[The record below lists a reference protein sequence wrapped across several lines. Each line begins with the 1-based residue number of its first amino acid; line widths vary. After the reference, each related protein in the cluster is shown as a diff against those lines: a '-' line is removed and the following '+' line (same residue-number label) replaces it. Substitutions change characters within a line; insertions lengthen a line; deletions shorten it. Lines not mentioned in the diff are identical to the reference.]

1 MTERLCQIISE
12 DRIFKNVD
20 MKEHTTFK
28 TGGTADV
35 FITPNSL
42 EELKNIVKFF
52 YEEKIDYYTLGKG
65 SNILIDDNGIRKP
78 VIHIGKCLSKIDIFE
93 NCITARSGASLSS
106 IAQKALENSLTGF
119 EFAAGIPGTLGGA
132 IIMNAGAYD
141 GEMKDVIEAVSY
153 IDIEGNER
161 VLSCE
166 EMEFSYRN
174 SVLMDTNCIVTGATI
189 SLKQGDKPLIQAK
202 MNDLAQR
209 RRSKQPL
216 EFPSAG
222 STFKRPY
229 GHFAGKLIEEAGLR
243 GYSIGGAQVSE
254 KHCGFIINKGNATTN
269 DILSLISHVQTE
281 VYNKTL
287 VLLEPEVKYWN

>member
-1 MTERLCQIISE
+1 MTERLCQIIPE
-12 DRIFKNVD
+12 NRILKNVN
-20 MKEHTTFK
+20 MSEYTTFK
-28 TGGTADV
+28 TGGVADI

-42 EELKNIVKFF
+42 DELKNIVKFF
-52 YEEKIDYYTLGKG
+52 YEEKTDYYILGKG
-65 SNILIDDNGIRKP
+65 SNILVDDRGLRKP
-78 VIHIGKCLSKIDIFE
+78 VIHIGKCLSQISVFE

-119 EFAAGIPGTLGGA
+119 EFAAGIPGTLGGG

-153 IDIEGNER
+153 IDIEGNEG
-161 VLSCE
+161 VLSCD

-174 SVLMDTNCIVTGATI
+174 SALMDTNCIVTGATVC
-189 SLKQGDKPLIQAK
+189 LKKGDKSLIQSK

-229 GHFAGKLIEEAGLR
+229 GHFAGKLIEEANLK
-243 GYSIGGAQVSE
+243 GYSIGDAQVSE

-269 DILSLISHVQTE
+269 DILSLITYVQNE
-281 VYNKTL
+281 VYNKTS
-287 VLLEPEVKYWN
+287 VTLETEVKYWN